1 MELLGTPSPTRRL
14 DPLVLGAP
22 LLDHHGLDL
31 TAARRVRY
39 VLEQSFRYEYDAP
52 VSALRQ
58 RLVIVPPP
66 RHGCQYLRAHRLEV
80 TGAKASRRV
89 QRDVDGNV
97 VAVLRAER
105 VAQAIEFRLAAVI
118 ERVHDDGP
126 LLLPASALHSSR
138 LLRPT
143 PLTTADE
150 RLREMAAG
158 LAVRARGAGAEET
171 AALVNDAV
179 ADTLSYGNG
188 FTSVSTTAAEA
199 AAIGHGVCQDYA
211 HIMLAICH
219 ELGLPARYVSGHLLG
234 QGGTH
239 AWVEVIVARGEAAE
253 AVAFDPCNRR
263 RAGAGYLTVATGRD
277 YGDVAPTSGSYE
289 GKGSGRL
296 TAQRRVGVV
305 AAALP
310 LAGTS
315 EIAGRPA

>member
-1 MELLGTPSPTRRL
+1 MTQLVTRAKCFFAIMGRWSCWVLRRATRRL
-14 DPLVLGAP
+14 DPSVLDSPVLGAP

-66 RHGCQYLRAHRLEV
+66 RHGCQYRRAHRLEV
-80 TGAKASRRV
+80 TGARASRRV

-97 VAVLRAER
+97 VALLRAER
-105 VAQAIEFRLAAVI
+105 VAQVIEFRLAAVI

-126 LLLPASALHSSR
+126 LLLPAAALHSAR

-143 PLTTADE
+143 RLTTADE
-150 RLREMAAG
+150 RLRDLAADIAA
-158 LAVRARGAGAEET
+158 AVPRRKPRRKPPPWSTTRWRTCSAT
-171 AALVNDAV
+171 ATA
-179 ADTLSYGNG
+179 
-188 FTSVSTTAAEA
+188 FTGVSTTAAEA

-211 HIMLAICH
+211 HIMLAVCH

-239 AWVEVIVARGEAAE
+239 AWVEVIVPRGRRPRRSRSTRATAAGPARATSPSPPAATTPTSRPPR
-253 AVAFDPCNRR
+253 APTRARA
-263 RAGAGYLTVATGRD
+263 RAG
-277 YGDVAPTSGSYE
+277 
-289 GKGSGRL
+289 
-296 TAQRRVGVV
+296 
-305 AAALP
+305 
-310 LAGTS
+310 
-315 EIAGRPA
+315 